1 MCYQILLGNAT
12 NQEHLQLCSFRTFDG
27 INIWADANHW
37 RLPRFKMSCCTWAS
51 FKTLVFVGMLTAKFW
66 AYLNP
71 QSEPQFYNRFLKKLS
86 QCCFLES
93 SRRNAWINQCT
104 LRRDPPNLGNFIS
117 RVRRKNDPQYFY
129 TLRRKSWCI
138 CTQALNKYY
147 NKHSRL
153 IKNATEPWLLL
164 HSNEK
169 CRTSCYCRHC
179 IQFPLIRFSFG
190 WTVWESLNDCVW
202 IRGLASSK

>member
-1 MCYQILLGNAT
+1 MWFDFPFQMPYFLHWLFSSNLLTTHSTPEGALL
-12 NQEHLQLCSFRTFDG
+12 QQKEPHHLHQ
-27 INIWADANHW
+27 N
-37 RLPRFKMSCCTWAS
+37 
-51 FKTLVFVGMLTAKFW
+51 
-66 AYLNP
+66 
-71 QSEPQFYNRFLKKLS
+71 
-86 QCCFLES
+86 
-93 SRRNAWINQCT
+93 T

-190 WTVWESLNDCVW
+190 
-202 IRGLASSK
+202 

>member
-1 MCYQILLGNAT
+1 VNYICWTRPNSICWSVLREIRAHGSDRDFWSLEIVYGRNFGHHCLRIRASNIK
-12 NQEHLQLCSFRTFDG
+12 CSWPHYKFTLTFQ
-27 INIWADANHW
+27 
-37 RLPRFKMSCCTWAS
+37 MS
-51 FKTLVFVGMLTAKFW
+51 V
-66 AYLNP
+66 
-71 QSEPQFYNRFLKKLS
+71 Q
-86 QCCFLES
+86 FLEA
-93 SRRNAWINQCT
+93 RACHT
-104 LRRDPPNLGNFIS
+104 LHRDPPNLGNFIS

>member
-1 MCYQILLGNAT
+1 MCDQILLGNAT

-37 RLPRFKMSCCTWAS
+37 RLPQFKMSCCTWAS

-93 SRRNAWINQCT
+93 SRRSAWINQCWCT
-104 LRRDPPNLGNFIS
+104 LLTSLLRKEKAFGRQHQGEPEFYS
-117 RVRRKNDPQYFY
+117 RVLKKLSQCCFLKSFKKKCMDKSVLMYFANQPASQKEKAFG
-129 TLRRKSWCI
+129 R
-138 CTQALNKYY
+138 QQQG
-147 NKHSRL
+147 
-153 IKNATEPWLLL
+153 EPEFY
-164 HSNEK
+164 S
-169 CRTSCYCRHC
+169 
-179 IQFPLIRFSFG
+179 
-190 WTVWESLNDCVW
+190 
-202 IRGLASSK
+202 